1 MIIIKRLEKNMK
13 IAMTMEGNVLE
24 SAVSSEFDT
33 SPYLLVVRRSETGIE
48 VIEKIEDLTAEQLAQ
63 KIIDLNCEGI
73 ITGVFKNQPAFD
85 LLADACLTRFLGVGH
100 SGLEALEMM
109 KQRTLPLIRNFE
121 GTEGCSG
128 DHH

>member
-1 MIIIKRLEKNMK
+1 MR
-13 IAMTMEGNVLE
+13 IAMTMDGTALE

-33 SPYLLVVRRSETGIE
+33 SPYLLVVRRSETAIE
-48 VIEKIEDLTAEQLAQ
+48 AIEEIADLTAEQLAQ

-73 ITGVFKNQPAFD
+73 ITGSFKSQQAFD
-85 LLADACLTRFLGVGH
+85 LLADACLTRFQGAGH
-100 SGLEALEMM
+100 SGVEALELM
-109 KQRTLPLIRNFE
+109 KNRTLPLIRNFA